1 MNSEIIS
8 LETFRKMWNGE
19 TYIEHNQM
27 VDALDDKSVWEFV
40 LDETT
45 NGSTKVFEF
54 FTEAEMPSKS
64 ALIQLMNTVPN
75 ELFGLNAEELK
86 ERIGENNNFVNFAI
100 VYYVLLEKTET
111 PEFYKYNVGEMYYDG
126 FRLVQ
131 PLCQNETERLNKRIK
146 NIALQYD
153 TSDLYYHHEKEEC
166 FEEAENKVKGIPKDS
181 AFVTYLKWNF
191 WSSIFMYAILI
202 IALVV
207 SFIIKHLAPV
217 LFVTIVVGLVALL
230 IWILRK

>member
-8 LETFRKMWNGE
+8 LETFQKMWNGE

-64 ALIQLMNTVPN
+64 AFVQLMNTVPN

-100 VYYVLLEKTET
+100 VYYVLLEKMET

-126 FRLVQ
+126 FKLVQ
-131 PLCQNETERLNKRIK
+131 PLSQNETERLNKRIK
-146 NIALQYD
+146 NIALQYN
-153 TSDLYYHHEKEEC
+153 TSDIYYLQEKAEC
-166 FEEAENKVKGIPKDS
+166 FEETENKVKGIPKDS
-181 AFVTYLKWNF
+181 AFVTYLKCNYWF
-191 WSSIFMYAILI
+191 GVLGVAMMI
-202 IALVV
+202 IAFVV
-207 SFIIKHLAPV
+207 GKYTAPV
-217 LFVTIVVGLVALL
+217 LYIALVVGLVALL

>member
-8 LETFRKMWNGE
+8 LETFQKMWNGE

-27 VDALDDKSVWEFV
+27 VGALDDKSVWEFV

-54 FTEAEMPSKS
+54 FKESEMPSKS
-64 ALIQLMNTVPN
+64 AFVQLMNTVPN
-75 ELFGLNAEELK
+75 ELFGLNEDELK

-146 NIALQYD
+146 NIALQYN
-153 TSDLYYHHEKEEC
+153 TSDIYYLQEKAEC
-166 FEEAENKVKGIPKDS
+166 FEETENKVKGIPKDS
-181 AFVTYLKWNF
+181 AFVTYLKCNYWF
-191 WSSIFMYAILI
+191 GVLGAAMMI
-202 IALVV
+202 IAFVV
-207 SFIIKHLAPV
+207 GKYTAPV

>member
-8 LETFRKMWNGE
+8 LETFQKMWNGE
-19 TYIEHNQM
+19 TYIEHKQM

-64 ALIQLMNTVPN
+64 ALVQLMNTVPD
-75 ELFGLNAEELK
+75 EWFGLNEDELK
-86 ERIGENNNFVNFAI
+86 ERIGENDNFVNFAI
-100 VYYVLLEKTET
+100 VYYVLLEKMET

-126 FRLVQ
+126 FKFVQ
-131 PLCQNETERLNKRIK
+131 PLSQNETERLNKRIK
-146 NIALQYD
+146 NIALQYN
-153 TSDLYYHHEKEEC
+153 TSDIYYLQEKAEC
-166 FEEAENKVKGIPKDS
+166 FEETENKVKGIPKDS
-181 AFVTYLKWNF
+181 AFVTYLKCNYWF
-191 WSSIFMYAILI
+191 GVLGAAMMI
-202 IALVV
+202 IAFVV
-207 SFIIKHLAPV
+207 GKYTAPV
-217 LFVTIVVGLVALL
+217 LYIALVVGLVALL

>member
-8 LETFRKMWNGE
+8 LETFQKMWNGE

-64 ALIQLMNTVPN
+64 AFVQLMNTVPN

-100 VYYVLLEKTET
+100 VYYVLLEKMET

-126 FRLVQ
+126 FKLVQ
-131 PLCQNETERLNKRIK
+131 PLSQNETERLNKRIK
-146 NIALQYD
+146 NIALQYN
-153 TSDLYYHHEKEEC
+153 TSDIYYLQEKAEC
-166 FEEAENKVKGIPKDS
+166 FEETENKVKGIPKDS
-181 AFVTYLKWNF
+181 AFVTYLKCNYWF
-191 WSSIFMYAILI
+191 GVWGAAMMI
-202 IALVV
+202 IAFVV
-207 SFIIKHLAPV
+207 GKYTAPV
-217 LFVTIVVGLVALL
+217 LYIALVVGLVALL

>member
-8 LETFRKMWNGE
+8 LETFQKMWNGE

-64 ALIQLMNTVPN
+64 ALVQLMNTVPN

-100 VYYVLLEKTET
+100 VYYVLLEK
-111 PEFYKYNVGEMYYDG
+111 N
-126 FRLVQ
+126 R
-131 PLCQNETERLNKRIK
+131 N
-146 NIALQYD
+146 A
-153 TSDLYYHHEKEEC
+153 
-166 FEEAENKVKGIPKDS
+166 
-181 AFVTYLKWNF
+181 
-191 WSSIFMYAILI
+191 
-202 IALVV
+202 
-207 SFIIKHLAPV
+207 
-217 LFVTIVVGLVALL
+217 
-230 IWILRK
+230 

>member
-8 LETFRKMWNGE
+8 LETFQKMWNGE

-64 ALIQLMNTVPN
+64 AFVQLMNTVPN

-100 VYYVLLEKTET
+100 VYYVLLEKMET

-126 FRLVQ
+126 FKLVQ
-131 PLCQNETERLNKRIK
+131 PLSQNETERLNKRIK

-153 TSDLYYHHEKEEC
+153 TSDIYYLQEKAEC
-166 FEEAENKVKGIPKDS
+166 FEETENKVKGIPKDS
-181 AFVTYLKWNF
+181 AFVTYLKCNYWF
-191 WSSIFMYAILI
+191 GVLGAAMMI
-202 IALVV
+202 IAFVV
-207 SFIIKHLAPV
+207 GKYTAPV
-217 LFVTIVVGLVALL
+217 LYIALVVGLVALL

>member
-8 LETFRKMWNGE
+8 LETFQKMWNGE

-45 NGSTKVFEF
+45 NGSAKVFEF

-64 ALIQLMNTVPN
+64 ALVQLMNTVPD
-75 ELFGLNAEELK
+75 EWFGLNEDELK

-100 VYYVLLEKTET
+100 VYYVLLGKTET

-181 AFVTYLKWNF
+181 AFVTYLKCNYWF
-191 WSSIFMYAILI
+191 GVLGAAMMI
-202 IALVV
+202 IAFVV
-207 SFIIKHLAPV
+207 GKYTAPV
-217 LFVTIVVGLVALL
+217 LYIALVVGLVALL

>member
-8 LETFRKMWNGE
+8 LETFQKMWNGE

-64 ALIQLMNTVPN
+64 AFVQLMNTVPN

-100 VYYVLLEKTET
+100 VYYVLLEKMET

-126 FRLVQ
+126 FKQ
-131 PLCQNETERLNKRIK
+131 
-146 NIALQYD
+146 
-153 TSDLYYHHEKEEC
+153 
-166 FEEAENKVKGIPKDS
+166 DS
-181 AFVTYLKWNF
+181 AFVTYLKCNYWF
-191 WSSIFMYAILI
+191 GVLGVAMMI
-202 IALVV
+202 IAFVV
-207 SFIIKHLAPV
+207 GKYTAPV
-217 LFVTIVVGLVALL
+217 LYIALVVGLVALL

>member
-8 LETFRKMWNGE
+8 LETFQKMWNGE

-64 ALIQLMNTVPN
+64 AFVQLMNTVPN

-146 NIALQYD
+146 NIALQYN
-153 TSDLYYHHEKEEC
+153 TSDIYYLQEKAEC
-166 FEEAENKVKGIPKDS
+166 FEETENKVKGIPKDS
-181 AFVTYLKWNF
+181 AFVTYLKCNYWF
-191 WSSIFMYAILI
+191 GVWGAAMMI
-202 IALVV
+202 IAFVV
-207 SFIIKHLAPV
+207 GKYTAPV
-217 LFVTIVVGLVALL
+217 LYIALVVGLVALL

>member
-8 LETFRKMWNGE
+8 LETFQKMWNGE

-54 FTEAEMPSKS
+54 FTESEMPSKS
-64 ALIQLMNTVPN
+64 ALVQLMNTVPN

-100 VYYVLLEKTET
+100 VYYVLLEKMET

-126 FRLVQ
+126 FKLVQ
-131 PLCQNETERLNKRIK
+131 PLSQNETERLNKRIK
-146 NIALQYD
+146 NIALQYN
-153 TSDLYYHHEKEEC
+153 TSDIYYLQEKAEC
-166 FEEAENKVKGIPKDS
+166 FEETENKVKGIPKDS
-181 AFVTYLKWNF
+181 AFVTYLKCNYWF
-191 WSSIFMYAILI
+191 GVLGAAMMI
-202 IALVV
+202 IAFVV
-207 SFIIKHLAPV
+207 GKYTAPV
-217 LFVTIVVGLVALL
+217 LYIALVVGLVALL

>member
-1 MNSEIIS
+1 M
-8 LETFRKMWNGE
+8 
-19 TYIEHNQM
+19 
-27 VDALDDKSVWEFV
+27 
-40 LDETT
+40 
-45 NGSTKVFEF
+45 
-54 FTEAEMPSKS
+54 
-64 ALIQLMNTVPN
+64 
-75 ELFGLNAEELK
+75 
-86 ERIGENNNFVNFAI
+86 NFAI

-166 FEEAENKVKGIPKDS
+166 FEEAENKVKGIHKDS
-181 AFVTYLKWNF
+181 AFVTYLKFNYWF
-191 WSSIFMYAILI
+191 GVLGAAMMI
-202 IALVV
+202 IAFVV
-207 SFIIKHLAPV
+207 GKYTAPV
-217 LFVTIVVGLVALL
+217 LYIALVVGLVALL